1 MIDGAPAERGNAS
14 SQYDLLA
21 RLATGGMAEIFLARA
36 RSLAG
41 FERHVVLKRIR
52 PEHGDDARWVNMF
65 LDEARLAAQLT
76 HPNIA
81 QVFDIGQIGEDY
93 FYTMEFVHGAD
104 VLDLLSRTSDREQRV
119 PLNVAL
125 AIAAGTAAGLAHAH
139 DRVGAN
145 GRALGIVHRDISPSN
160 LMVSFEG
167 AVKVLDFG
175 VAKARFRSQ
184 QTQAGQIMGKV
195 AYLSPEQCKTGR
207 VDHRSD
213 IFSLGIVLYELLTHT
228 RPFKRETDYETL
240 AAVVRHTPARPSLV
254 VEGVPRKLDN
264 IVMRALAKDPDARFS
279 HAIALV
285 EAIEEI
291 TEELGLKTSPS
302 VLRRY
307 MREQFGD
314 LPEPW
319 RMAPRDIKEQT
330 MQYTGELFTDA
341 GTGFTLFPIN
351 ATATDVPLLPK
362 TSAIDLDALFP
373 RTHSIAVG
381 SDEIH
386 DDAPTEVPEVISRS
400 INTPRPARKPTEP
413 PPLPA
418 AARVSGRMA
427 VQPSGSMPVVG
438 LPHVQMPRPTEGHT
452 AIVTS
457 YTQRRSW
464 VTVVATTVIVLG
476 FGIGT
481 YLLLSSD
488 GSSAPAAAGTP
499 TVHAPPK
506 ATVTP
511 IPRPTATPIVE
522 AAKPAEPKPPEI
534 DPDVTIEPT
543 APTAPVPAQ
552 ARVAPSDTP
561 AHPPAPAAKKKACT
575 DPLDCQF

>member
-1 MIDGAPAERGNAS
+1 
-14 SQYDLLA
+14 
-21 RLATGGMAEIFLARA
+21 
-36 RSLAG
+36 
-41 FERHVVLKRIR
+41 
-52 PEHGDDARWVNMF
+52 MF

-104 VLDLLSRTSDREQRV
+104 VLDLLARTSDRDQRV

-139 DRVGAN
+139 DRCGAN
-145 GRALGIVHRDISPSN
+145 GRQLGIVHRDISPSN

-175 VAKARFRSQ
+175 VAKARYRSQ

-228 RPFKRETDYETL
+228 RPFKRDTDYETL

-254 VEGVPRKLDN
+254 VDGLPRKLDN
-264 IVMRALAKDPDARFS
+264 IVMRALAKDPEARFV

-307 MREQFGD
+307 MRETFGD

-341 GTGFTLFPIN
+341 GTGFTLFPLN

-373 RTHSIAVG
+373 RTHSIAIG

-386 DDAPTEVPEVISRS
+386 DAAPAAVPAVISQS

-427 VQPSGSMPVVG
+427 VQPSGSMPVVH
-438 LPHVQMPRPTEGHT
+438 LPAVQMPRPTEGHT
-452 AIVTS
+452 AIVTP
-457 YTQRRSW
+457 YTRRRSW
-464 VTVVATTVIVLG
+464 VTVGATALLVLV

-481 YLLLSSD
+481 YLLLSSGD
-488 GSSAPAAAGTP
+488 SSTPAAAGTP
-499 TVHAPPK
+499 TVHAPP
-506 ATVTP
+506 TVTP
-511 IPRPTATPIVE
+511 IPRPTATPIEV
-522 AAKPAEPKPPEI
+522 AKPVEKPPEI
-534 DPDVTIEPT
+534 DPNITIEPT
-543 APTAPVPAQ
+543 APPAPAPAPSAVVAP
-552 ARVAPSDTP
+552 ARVAPTDTP
-561 AHPPAPAAKKKACT
+561 APPPAAKKKACT